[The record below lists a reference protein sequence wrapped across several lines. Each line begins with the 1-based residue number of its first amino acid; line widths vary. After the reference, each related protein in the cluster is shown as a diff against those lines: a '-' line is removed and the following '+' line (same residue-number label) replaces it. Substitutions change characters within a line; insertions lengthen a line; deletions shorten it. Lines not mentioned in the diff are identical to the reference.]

1 MENGHAKPIHALIS
15 GFKTFNNYIIS
26 SYYHLSDTEIGSS
39 LFKVFLGPADWDTA
53 KANCESTKVK
63 AKMMGI
69 TMTAKG
75 HLANDKD
82 DEIHAYLKNKH
93 ETMSGLSGDKLL
105 LA

>member
-1 MENGHAKPIHALIS
+1 
-15 GFKTFNNYIIS
+15 
-26 SYYHLSDTEIGSS
+26 
-39 LFKVFLGPADWDTA
+39 
-53 KANCESTKVK
+53 
-63 AKMMGI
+63 MMGI